1 MIRDDINQ
9 LIEEITCS
17 YPQEDIFEAKKD
29 FQKISGEIFEDDKS
43 FESRMGCF
51 LEWYTFDRVVSDSN
65 LTPLQD
71 YLQGNDPSVSPEKW
85 GLAEAISKSIH
96 GIFTAQKIKNDYV
109 MVLDIFDDQKYQVQE
124 TQGSILFNPGDIFE
138 GRIIP
143 YKEQFYFTDH
153 FCYHPKPTAGF
164 IKSKI
169 KNLKTEEEKALI
181 LENQFLKALRAPQKN
196 LNKVNAKI
204 EKLNKKLEDA
214 SKEKNILS
222 LHKDISKLKTQKE
235 QLETQIMDLQ
245 KQLTDLRTQIIEGE
259 HRQNRFTFIR
269 QLSYMSLKWE
279 RSRQIDIH
287 DIYRD

>member
-1 MIRDDINQ
+1 MIREGINQ

-17 YPQEDIFEAKKD
+17 YPQEDIFEAKKN

-51 LEWYTFDRVVSDSN
+51 LEWYTFDRVVPDTH

-71 YLQGNDPSVSPEKW
+71 FLQNNDPTVSPEKW

-96 GIFTAQKIKNDYV
+96 GMFIAQKIKNDCV
-109 MVLDIFDDQKYQVQE
+109 TVLNIFDDQKYQVQE
-124 TQGSILFNPGDIFE
+124 NQGTILFNPGDIFE
-138 GRIIP
+138 GRVVP
-143 YKEQFYFTDH
+143 YKDQFYFTEH

-164 IKSKI
+164 IKAKI
-169 KNLKTEEEKALI
+169 KNLKDEEEKALSQEKR
-181 LENQFLKALRAPQKN
+181 LLKDLAGPQKN
-196 LNKVNAKI
+196 LNKVNTKI
-204 EKLNKKLEDA
+204 EKLKGKLEGA
-214 SKEKNILS
+214 TREKKILS
-222 LHKDISKLKTQKE
+222 LHKDISKLQTQKD

-245 KQLTDLRTQIIEGE
+245 KQLTDLRTLVIEGE
-259 HRQNRFTFIR
+259 NRQNRFTFIR
-269 QLSYMSLKWE
+269 KLSYMSLKWE